1 MNLIVLKKDDFI
13 GNENVI
19 LKGRRFKHLKKVN
32 RVKKNHEL
40 SCGLLNGKI
49 GTGVITKISDDFLE
63 MKTCLEN
70 KPPEPLP
77 LTLVLS
83 LPRPKMLKRI
93 IENVTSLG
101 VKKIYLINSWRVEKS
116 YWQSPLLD
124 KDNLEK
130 YLILGLEQSRDT
142 ILPEIYQK
150 RFFTSFVKEDLPL
163 IAKDSMCIT
172 AHPKTLKK
180 CPSSIN
186 NKTTLVIG
194 PEGGFIDKEVETLES
209 IGFETCNIGQ
219 RILRVE
225 TAVTYVIARLFT

>member
-1 MNLIVLKKDDFI
+1 MNLIVLKNSDFI
-13 GNENVI
+13 NNKVVR
-19 LKGRRFKHLKKVN
+19 LKGRRFKHLCTVNQIKKDD
-32 RVKKNHEL
+32 EL

-49 GTGVITKISDDFLE
+49 GTGVITKISDNFLE
-63 MKTCLEN
+63 MRTCLEN
-70 KPPEPLP
+70 RPPAPLP

-101 VKKIYLINSWRVEKS
+101 VKKIYLINSWRVKKS

-130 YLILGLEQSRDT
+130 YLILGLEQSCDT
-142 ILPEIYQK
+142 ILPKIYQK

-180 CPSSIN
+180 CPSNIN
-186 NKTTLVIG
+186 HKTTLVIG
-194 PEGGFIDKEVETLES
+194 PEGGLIDKEVKTLEN
-209 IGFETCNIGQ
+209 IGFETFNIGQ

-225 TAVTYVIARLFT
+225 TAVTYLISRLFT

>member
-1 MNLIVLKKDDFI
+1 MNLIILKNSDFI
-13 GNENVI
+13 GNKVVQ
-19 LKGRRFKHLKKVN
+19 LKGRRFKHLCTVN
-32 RVKKNHEL
+32 KIKKNSEL

-49 GTGVITKISDDFLE
+49 GTGVITKIADDFLE
-63 MKTCLEN
+63 MRTCLEN
-70 KPPEPLP
+70 RPPEPLP

-130 YLILGLEQSRDT
+130 YLILGLEQSCDT
-142 ILPEIYQK
+142 MLPEIYQK

-180 CPSSIN
+180 CPSNIN

-194 PEGGFIDKEVETLES
+194 PEGGLIDKEVETLEN
-209 IGFETCNIGQ
+209 IGFKTCNIGQ

-225 TAVTYVIARLFT
+225 TAVTYLISRLFT